1 MCSYIKD
8 NNKGRK
14 TAEGIKKN
22 AIKKNVKHEDYELVM
37 KSIKSQLL

>member
-14 TAEGIKKN
+14 TAE
-22 AIKKNVKHEDYELVM
+22 AIKKYVKKKRTSNM
-37 KSIKSQLL
+37 KSMS

>member
-14 TAEGIKKN
+14 TAE
-22 AIKKNVKHEDYELVM
+22 AIKKYV
-37 KSIKSQLL
+37 IKKERQT